1 MRSNGVTQIEVIT
14 VILIIGILISLL
26 LPAIQAA
33 RETARRSQCM
43 HYLLQLGLAVRNYES
58 THGRLP
64 AGVVEPGGPVRNVPI
79 GFHHNWLVAVLPWI
93 LPDIALHVRSDRSVY
108 DPENLRLFDPL
119 DTRGTWL
126 RTLQCPT
133 QYVVPPNSTSYAG
146 CHDDRDKP
154 IDEEDHGV
162 FVRNRFFT
170 RDDIPDG
177 LAHTIFLGEKLPV
190 GLEWGWMSG
199 TRATLRNAG
208 VALTQER
215 DYSTWSRDSNWF
227 SPDSFS
233 RLMTSPTPHD
243 VVRFWRDSL
252 GRPTPLPREVQE
264 RLFAEP
270 ADSQSSRQMILELLG
285 AVPPDGPVIGG
296 FGSFH
301 PGVVNILFGDL
312 SIKPLR
318 ATIDLRVLGTLAHRS
333 DGEGTDESF

>member
-1 MRSNGVTQIEVIT
+1 MRSKGVSQIEIIV
-14 VILIIGILISLL
+14 VILIIGLLISLL
-26 LPAIQAA
+26 LPSIQAA
-33 RETARRSQCM
+33 RETARRSQCG
-43 HYLLQLGLAVRNYES
+43 HHLLQLGLAVRNYES

-79 GFHHNWLVAVLPWI
+79 GFHHNWLVAILPWI
-93 LPDIALHVRSDRSVY
+93 EPGIARHVRSDRSVY
-108 DPENLRLFDPL
+108 DPENLRLFGPFGGSPREL
-119 DTRGTWL
+119 L
-126 RTLQCPT
+126 CPT
-133 QYVVPPNSTSYAG
+133 QYVVPPSSTSYAG

-177 LAHTIFLGEKLPV
+177 LAHTIFLGEKLPI

-199 TRATLRNAG
+199 TRTTLRNTG

-215 DYSTWSRDSNWF
+215 DYSKWPRDSSWS
-227 SPDSFS
+227 SPESFS
-233 RLMTSPTPHD
+233 RLMTSPTPLD
-243 VVRFWRDSL
+243 VLGSWRDRL
-252 GRPTPLPREVQE
+252 GRSLPLPPEVQA

-270 ADSQSSRQMILELLG
+270 ADGQSLRQMILELLG

-301 PGVVNILFGDL
+301 PGVVNFLFGDL
-312 SIKPLR
+312 SVRALR
-318 ATIDLRVLGTLAHRS
+318 ATIDVRVLGALAHRS
-333 DGEGTDESF
+333 DGEGTDESFQ